1 MQIGFRITEVIDLVP
16 EMICFILA
24 QDRDHLLIAAQAIIL
39 MLGAIFLGYLAD
51 IVDIAILIY
60 CVGIG
65 NHLLLLLPVS
75 FGEEGAEAVVEDA
88 GTEVA
93 F

>member
-1 MQIGFRITEVIDLVP
+1 
-16 EMICFILA
+16 
-24 QDRDHLLIAAQAIIL
+24 